1 MRGIVSTVF
10 GQDTEC
16 VLEWRIGF
24 SLSWLFIWNGDR
36 SKDGPSKPPLVFV
49 CGCYGFESRGRVNQT
64 RYSATKVFK
73 TGFVFSWLDPMY
85 LYSRK
90 FILRKEY
97 NVEKL
102 LSVHCF
108 LLLELLIKMHT
119 ICYRGNNNNLAL
131 SVLVFYRDEWFLK
144 RRQF

>member
-1 MRGIVSTVF
+1 
-10 GQDTEC
+10 
-16 VLEWRIGF
+16 
-24 SLSWLFIWNGDR
+24 
-36 SKDGPSKPPLVFV
+36 
-49 CGCYGFESRGRVNQT
+49 
-64 RYSATKVFK
+64 
-73 TGFVFSWLDPMY
+73 MY

-119 ICYRGNNNNLAL
+119 ICYRGNNNNLAW
-131 SVLVFYRDEWFLK
+131 SVLVFIEMNDSYKEDHFK
-144 RRQF
+144 RVAVLSNIIFWYLILITSSLLGL

>member
-1 MRGIVSTVF
+1 METDQRT
-10 GQDTEC
+10 D
-16 VLEWRIGF
+16 
-24 SLSWLFIWNGDR
+24 
-36 SKDGPSKPPLVFV
+36 PSKPPPVFV
-49 CGCYGFESRGRVNQT
+49 CGCYGFESRGHVNQT

-119 ICYRGNNNNLAL
+119 ICYTGNNNNLAW
-131 SVLVFYRDEWFLK
+131 SVLVFIEMNDSYKEDHFK
-144 RRQF
+144 RVAVFKQYNCLIFNFNNIFIVRVIENNEQM